1 MAWLFVQQTDKNL
14 AKFIAHDKVFTEVG
28 HLKDIIV
35 RTFVIQVV
43 GANIFANFFWG
54 RGIE

>member
-1 MAWLFVQQTDKNL
+1 MTWLFMQQTDKNL
-14 AKFIAHDKVFTEVG
+14 AKFIAHDEVFTEVR

-35 RTFVIQVV
+35 RTFVVKVV
-43 GANIFANFFWG
+43 GANILANFFWG